1 MVRVRHAVASKR
13 RKKKILKLA
22 KGYVGGRR
30 KLYRTAK
37 ETVRRAAAYSYRDRK
52 VKKRE
57 FRSLWIARIN
67 AACRGYGIKYSEFI
81 AGLRKAEITL
91 DRKSLAELAISGKT
105 AFKKLV
111 NIVKEEG
118 KPAAK

>member
-13 RKKKILKLA
+13 RKKKILKQA

-37 ETVRRAAAYSYRDRK
+37 ETVRRAKAYAYRDRK
-52 VKKRE
+52 VKKRK

-67 AACRGYGIKYSEFI
+67 AACRAHGIKYSEFM
-81 AGLRKAEITL
+81 AGLKKAGVAL
-91 DRKSLAELAISGKT
+91 DRKSLAELAVNSKSTFNKLIST
-105 AFKKLV
+105 
-111 NIVKEEG
+111 VKET
-118 KPAAK
+118 AK